1 MIITEKFILLNLP
14 RKESPTTRK
23 AIIQLYGG
31 LQGQGASA
39 GWDGAFIQE
48 VRPRNRSGARQMATL
63 AAHRLPYHNLPP
75 EHANKPA
82 LLVMRDPYIE
92 LLSQFRHGMWAKQPP
107 LPVEQIQENFPR
119 FPELSFDEFC
129 QFQNTLYLQHL
140 LQGVELNTDIGPL
153 TLQMLKLL
161 AIDPD
166 GLLARLSDDY
176 IDTGSYLADL
186 PPITLLRRE
195 NLNREL
201 HDYLLDL
208 DYPAERLAF
217 ILELE
222 PELSQGAADQPAE
235 LDKHFTPALKRQFRY
250 RERALFKLF
259 YYYSSPQTSSFAAP
273 QIIESR
279 QFGKVVR
286 RAVERLVEPSGQ
298 AARSPGM
305 VVGVVSED
313 GPDVFGFGTMR
324 LGEDMPPEGATVF
337 GIGSVTKV
345 FTGLLLAK
353 AVAAGK
359 VYLDDPAVAL
369 LGEDIPLRPDITLR
383 QLASH
388 TAGLP
393 LLPENLPDL
402 DEDEFSD
409 WVDPL
414 VDSPGANYSRELL
427 IRFLADEREKPTSMP
442 GAQIAYSS
450 VGTGILGMALAT
462 RFGFSGFAELNEAWI
477 AGPLGMQD
485 TGVQSPMLLRR
496 LSQRQAQGYAS
507 NGNALRPAGFSDMGL
522 LAGSGAL
529 ISTADDMN
537 SLLEVLTGLR
547 KTPLED
553 AVIEARCPL
562 ASAGAA
568 GDIGYAVRISP
579 AADGG
584 KIYSK
589 GGLVA
594 GYTAFL
600 AWRTSPKLGLVMLA
614 NHGATHSR
622 FSLPGFDQTGLKL
635 LELLA
640 RGRRG
645 DDSK

>member
-1 MIITEKFILLNLP
+1 MA
-14 RKESPTTRK
+14 RK

-31 LQGQGASA
+31 LQGQGAKA
-39 GWDGAFIQE
+39 DWDGAFIQE
-48 VRPRNRSGARQMATL
+48 VLPHERNGSRRKKTL
-63 AAHRLPYHNLPP
+63 DANRLPYHDLPP

-82 LLVMRDPYIE
+82 LLVMRDPYIH
-92 LLSQFRHGMWAKQPP
+92 LLSQFRHGTWAMQPP
-107 LPVEQIQENFPR
+107 LPVEQIQEKFPR

-140 LQGVELNTDIGPL
+140 LQGAELKADIGPL
-153 TLQMLKLL
+153 SLHLLKLL
-161 AIDPD
+161 AADPN
-166 GLLARLSDDY
+166 GLLARLSDEY

-222 PELSQGAADQPAE
+222 PELSQDAADQSVK
-235 LDKHFTPALKRQFRY
+235 LNKYFTPLLKRQFRH

-259 YYYSSPQTSSFAAP
+259 YYYSSSLPSSFAAP
-273 QIIESR
+273 QIIERR
-279 QFGKVVR
+279 QFGKAVR
-286 RAVERLVEPSGQ
+286 RAVVRLVDPLGQ
-298 AARSPGM
+298 AAKSPGM
-305 VVGVVSED
+305 VVGVVSEE

-353 AVAAGK
+353 AVTDGQ
-359 VYLDDPAVAL
+359 VNLDDPAVAL
-369 LGEDIPLRPDITLR
+369 LGEGIPLRPDITLR
-383 QLASH
+383 HLAAH
-388 TAGLP
+388 TSGLP

-402 DEDEFSD
+402 GGDELSD
-409 WVDPL
+409 WVNPL
-414 VDSPGANYSRELL
+414 VDSPAANYSRELL
-427 IRFLADEREKPTSMP
+427 IRFLADEREKPTSAP

-485 TGVQSPMLLRR
+485 TGVHSPVLSQR

-537 SLLEVLTGLR
+537 SLLELLTGLR
-547 KTPLED
+547 KSPLEE
-553 AVIEARCPL
+553 AVIEARRPL
-562 ASAGAA
+562 ASLGIA
-568 GDIGYAVRISP
+568 GDIGYAVRISL

-584 KIYSK
+584 RIYSK

-600 AWRTSPKLGLVMLA
+600 AWRTSPRLGLVMLA

-622 FSLPGFDQTGLKL
+622 FSLSGFNQTGLKL

-640 RGRRG
+640 RGRG
-645 DDSK
+645 DDTK